1 MEQLAPRRNLRDE
14 LRDRGVRMTH
24 QREIVLE
31 LIQGSSRHL
40 DAESLWKL
48 AARKDP
54 RINLATIYRTLTLL
68 KRCGLVD
75 ELDLMHIEGEKHY
88 YEVTR
93 LRSHIHLACF
103 RCGDIQEFQT
113 PLFARLSK
121 HVEREC
127 NFDIKTGR
135 LEFGGLCAKCRQKEK
150 EKEHPAAD

>member
-1 MEQLAPRRNLRDE
+1 
-14 LRDRGVRMTH
+14 MTH

-40 DAESLWKL
+40 DAESLWRL

-54 RINLATIYRTLTLL
+54 HINLATIYRTITLL
-68 KRCGLVD
+68 KRFGLVD

-103 RCGDIQEFQT
+103 RCGEIQEYQT
-113 PLFARLSK
+113 PLFSKLSNEA
-121 HVEREC
+121 EREC
-127 NFDIKTGR
+127 SFQIKTGR
-135 LEFGGLCAKCRQKEK
+135 LEFGGLCGKCRDKENK
-150 EKEHPAAD
+150 PAAAD

>member
-1 MEQLAPRRNLRDE
+1 MEQLAPRRHLRDE
-14 LRDRGVRMTH
+14 LKERGVRMTH
-24 QREIVLE
+24 QREIVLD
-31 LIQGSSRHL
+31 LIQDSSRHL

-54 RINLATIYRTLTLL
+54 RINLATIYRTISLL
-68 KRCGLVD
+68 KRFGLVD

-103 RCGDIQEFQT
+103 RCGEIQEYQP

-121 HVEREC
+121 QAEREC
-127 NFDIKTGR
+127 NFSIKTGR
-135 LEFGGLCAKCRQKEK
+135 LEFGGLCSKCRQKERQRT
-150 EKEHPAAD
+150 AAD

>member
-1 MEQLAPRRNLRDE
+1 
-14 LRDRGVRMTH
+14 MTH

-54 RINLATIYRTLTLL
+54 HINLATIYRTITLL
-68 KRCGLVD
+68 KRFGLVD

-103 RCGDIQEFQT
+103 RCGEIQEYQT
-113 PLFARLSK
+113 PLFSKLSK
-121 HVEREC
+121 EAEREC
-127 NFDIKTGR
+127 NFQIKTGR
-135 LEFGGLCAKCRQKEK
+135 LEFGGLCGKCQDEDDK
-150 EKEHPAAD
+150 PAAAD

>member
-14 LRDRGVRMTH
+14 LKDRGIRMTH
-24 QREIVLE
+24 QRELVLE
-31 LIQGSSRHL
+31 LIQDSSRHL

-68 KRCGLVD
+68 KRFGLVD

-103 RCGDIQEFQT
+103 HCGEIQEFQT
-113 PLFARLSK
+113 PLFTKLCK
-121 HVEREC
+121 QVEQEC
-127 NFDIKTGR
+127 SFTIKTGR
-135 LEFGGLCAKCRQKEK
+135 LEFG
-150 EKEHPAAD
+150 

>member
-1 MEQLAPRRNLRDE
+1 MEQLSPRKNLRDE
-14 LRDRGVRMTH
+14 LTDRGVRMTH

-31 LIQGSSRHL
+31 LIQASSRHL

-48 AARKDP
+48 AVRKDP

-68 KRCGLVD
+68 KRFGLVD

-103 RCGDIQEFQT
+103 RCGEIQEFQT
-113 PLFARLSK
+113 PLFTKLCK
-121 HVEREC
+121 QVEQEC
-127 NFDIKTGR
+127 DFGIKTGR
-135 LEFGGLCAKCRQKEK
+135 LEFGGVCSKCRQKER
-150 EKEHPAAD
+150 PGADSSSQ

>member
-24 QREIVLE
+24 QRELVLE

-54 RINLATIYRTLTLL
+54 HINLATIYRTLTLL
-68 KRCGLVD
+68 KRFGLVD

-88 YEVTR
+88 YEVAR

-103 RCGDIQEFQT
+103 HCGEIQEFQT
-113 PLFARLSK
+113 PLFTKLCK
-121 HVEREC
+121 QVEQEC
-127 NFDIKTGR
+127 SFSIKTSR
-135 LEFGGLCAKCRQKEK
+135 LEFGGLCTRCRQKEQ
-150 EKEHPAAD
+150 PAADSLSQ